1 MKKIL
6 ITITIILALSSG
18 IQIYSQDIQANLN
31 TALSSYQSGDL
42 ENTRFALQE
51 ALNLINQAIG
61 QEILGLLPES
71 LGGMSKTPDTDNVT
85 GTNMGFAGLYVN
97 RAYAGEGRNASI
109 EVIGDSPI
117 MTGINALLAMPS
129 FMSSDP
135 NQKRIKISNYK
146 ALLTKSTDDQGVVTY
161 DIQLPFSSS
170 MLTLKCTGIANEN
183 EVVGLANG
191 LPVDKI
197 AKLAE

>member
-1 MKKIL
+1 
-6 ITITIILALSSG
+6 
-18 IQIYSQDIQANLN
+18 
-31 TALSSYQSGDL
+31 
-42 ENTRFALQE
+42 
-51 ALNLINQAIG
+51 
-61 QEILGLLPES
+61 
-71 LGGMSKTPDTDNVT
+71 
-85 GTNMGFAGLYVN
+85 
-97 RAYAGEGRNASI
+97 
-109 EVIGDSPI
+109 
-117 MTGINALLAMPS
+117 
-129 FMSSDP
+129 MSSDP